1 MNPDQKI
8 FLLQRQVSALQKEI
22 LDNKQLFKKRKIKT
36 NKFLLI
42 GGFFSLLILLGINTQ
57 GKDVQFNGDRLQ
69 PIIQQ
74 LLQLVATGGVA
85 GMATNYFLE
94 EKEG

>member
-1 MNPDQKI
+1 MNQDQQI
-8 FLLQRQVSALQKEI
+8 FLLQRQVSALRKEVAQ
-22 LDNKQLFKKRKIKT
+22 NKELFKNRKIKT

-42 GGFFSLLILLGINTQ
+42 AGLFSLLILLGISAQSKNI
-57 GKDVQFNGDRLQ
+57 QFNGDRLQ

-94 EKEG
+94 EKDG